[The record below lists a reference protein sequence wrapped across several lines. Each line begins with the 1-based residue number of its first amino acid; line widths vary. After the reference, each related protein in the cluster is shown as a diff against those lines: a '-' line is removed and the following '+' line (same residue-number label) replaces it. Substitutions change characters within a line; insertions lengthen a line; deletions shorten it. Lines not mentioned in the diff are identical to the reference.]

1 MSRLGGPHEQMEMFG
16 HQDIAEK
23 LESQLGAQLCQC
35 GYEFALEAL
44 GIENLRAAISTRR
57 QVVKIVFF
65 IVSGR
70 I

>member
-44 GIENLRAAISTRR
+44 EIENLRTAVDARR
-57 QVVKIVFF
+57 QKVKIVFGV
-65 IVSGR
+65 VSGR